1 MRNQAGF
8 TLIELLVSLTLLGLL
23 FVLLF
28 GGLRFGS
35 RAWERGTAVTEAG
48 DSVRAVQN
56 LLRSE
61 IERTCP
67 RRDTVATQTMP
78 RVKFAGAA
86 TTLAFLAPAPVS
98 AGGRTCVKLTLRQ
111 RRVGT
116 RLRLT
121 LSLGRNEA
129 VLLDGV
135 AGTEL
140 SYRTPEGAW
149 QDDWTGETDLPALV
163 RIRVTFPPGDAR
175 AWPELLV
182 APRISAEADCTYDPA
197 TKSCRGT

>member
-48 DSVRAVQN
+48 DSVRTVQN

-67 RRDTVATQTMP
+67 RRDTIPTRMIP
-78 RVKFAGAA
+78 RVAFAGAA
-86 TTLAFLAPAPVS
+86 TTLAFLAPAPAS

-111 RRVGT
+111 RRDGA

-121 LSLGRNEA
+121 LSVGRNEA

-135 AGTEL
+135 ASAEL

-149 QDDWTGETDLPALV
+149 QDDWTGEADLPALV
-163 RIRVTFPPGDAR
+163 RIRVTFPPGDPR
-175 AWPELLV
+175 TWPELLV